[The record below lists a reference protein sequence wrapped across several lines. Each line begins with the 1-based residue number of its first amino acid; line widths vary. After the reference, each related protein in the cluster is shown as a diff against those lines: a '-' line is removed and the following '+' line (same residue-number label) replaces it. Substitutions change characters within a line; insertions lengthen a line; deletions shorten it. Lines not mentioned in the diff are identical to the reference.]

1 MKPVILR
8 ASLVVLATL
17 FVCVALPSFGEDY
30 LVIKKRDGEIQ
41 RVPLKFAPDDI
52 ESLKVETGPP
62 RGKAPATPGVERAEP
77 QPGRGVE
84 DEAPPRE
91 PRRRMEQDDAAP
103 APSEPMIP
111 MREPGPAAPFVTRPD
126 AEGPRA
132 RDADQR
138 RPAAPSGPRK
148 SLTRAPA
155 PTPPADATGI
165 GTFTVNVYKLPESV
179 RALPDFSAFRPI
191 DVITADQ
198 INLHPGGVGG
208 HPAGLPEDTKGL
220 GMRFIGV
227 FQVSGEGIFQWRV
240 NAKDGVRL
248 HVDDKTII
256 EIDGVH
262 PATVKTGHIHLAEG
276 VHVIVLDS
284 FNSSGPPVLQLFVTP
299 PLGSEE
305 VFSIRKGLAGWK
317 EPSKPYDVLWGQVYF
332 VPKGKYPGGP
342 DLSKTS
348 PIGRLI
354 APELRISDGQGLAGL
369 PGRKDMVAVRY
380 EGYFNVQGAGIFA
393 FRLVADD
400 YANLTIGKDEIVRI
414 VGGTK
419 ASPEGRLGWAFLQE
433 GSYPIAVNYFHP
445 TGDPRLELF
454 VTQPKQQEQ
463 VFSPSQPLVGYASDS
478 GKVSQIPCF
487 AYFLKSGTN
496 KVPNF
501 NQMTPSGMF
510 FVDAI
515 DFPIDRGAREF
526 PGVPRRED
534 WLGLRFYVK
543 FSLSDEEK
551 GTYKFR
557 LVAEDGARLIVGK
570 NLVINAEGFQ
580 RRQEKTGTVNLEP
593 GAHEMFVDYYQST
606 GPNGI
611 QLFITPPGG
620 EEKIFAF
627 Q

>member
-8 ASLVVLATL
+8 VSLVALAIL

-30 LVIKKRDGEIQ
+30 LVIKKKDGETQ
-41 RVPLKFAPDDI
+41 RVPLKFSPDDI
-52 ESLKVETGPP
+52 ESLKVEAGPT
-62 RGKAPATPGVERAEP
+62 RGKAPATPGA
-77 QPGRGVE
+77 E
-84 DEAPPRE
+84 DEPAARE
-91 PRRRMEQDDAAP
+91 PRKRVEEDKA

-111 MREPGPAAPFVTRPD
+111 MREPRATTPLVTRPD
-126 AEGPRA
+126 TESARPREAEP
-132 RDADQR
+132 R

-165 GTFTVNVYKLPESV
+165 GTFTVNVYKLPENV
-179 RALPDFSAFRPI
+179 RALPDFSAFRPVE
-191 DVITADQ
+191 VITADQ
-198 INLHPGGVGG
+198 INLHPGAGG
-208 HPAGLPEDTKGL
+208 GIPTGLPEDTKGL

-248 HVDDKTII
+248 HVDDKTIV

-262 PATVKTGHIHLAEG
+262 PAVAKTGYIHLAEG

-305 VFSIRKGLAGWK
+305 VFSIKKGLAGWK

-342 DLSKTS
+342 DLSKMS
-348 PIGRLI
+348 PIGRII
-354 APELRISDGQGLAGL
+354 APELRISDGQTLAGL

-380 EGYFNVQGAGIFA
+380 EGYFTVQGAGVFA
-393 FRLVADD
+393 FRLVADE
-400 YANLTIGKDEIVRI
+400 YASLSIGKDEIVRV

-419 ASPEGRLGWAFLQE
+419 GSPEGRLGWAFLQE
-433 GSYPIAVNYFHP
+433 GSYPIAVTYFHS
-445 TGDPRLELF
+445 TGEPKLELF

-463 VFSPSQPLVGYASDS
+463 VFSPSQPLVGYASDT
-478 GKVSQIPCF
+478 GKMSQVPCF
-487 AYFLKSGTN
+487 VYFLKAGTN
-496 KVPNF
+496 KIPNF

-515 DFPIDRGAREF
+515 DFPIDRGSREF

-570 NLVINAEGFQ
+570 NLVVNAEGFQ

-593 GAHEMFVDYYQST
+593 GTHEMFVDYYQTT

-620 EEKIFAF
+620 EEKVFAF